1 MKKIAF
7 VFPGQ
12 GSQKIGMGKDLADN
26 FTCAR
31 EIYERA
37 DRVLGFSLSK
47 LCWEG
52 PDDDLRKTINTQP
65 AILTTSIAA
74 YELVKAEGITPHLV
88 AGHSVGEYA
97 ALVAAGVLSFEDG
110 LRLVRRRGELMHEAG
125 TNAPGTMAAIIGMDY
140 GVIRDAITIATE
152 TGVVEIANFN
162 TPEQIV
168 ISGEIQAVEKA
179 IAVLKE
185 RGARKVA
192 PLNVG
197 AAFHSSLMKSA
208 AGELALELDRVR
220 FNNPKIPIV
229 ANVSSQILTDAE
241 SIREALKQQILG
253 NVLWVDSIKT
263 MVAHGV
269 DTFLELGAGKAL
281 SGMIKKIDRLVQVS
295 NVEDR
300 ESYGRAID
308 FIQATEEALV

>member
-12 GSQKIGMGKDLADN
+12 GSQKIGMGRDLADS
-26 FTCAR
+26 FARAR
-31 EIYERA
+31 EIYEKA
-37 DRVLGFSLSK
+37 DAILGFSLST

-52 PDDDLRKTINTQP
+52 PEDELRKTHNTQP
-65 AILTTSIAA
+65 AILTTSVAA
-74 YELVKAEGITPHLV
+74 FELMKAAGITPQIV

-110 LRLVRRRGELMHEAG
+110 LRLVRKRGELMHEAG
-125 TNAPGTMAAIIGMDY
+125 TSAPGTMAAIIGMDY
-140 GVIRDAITIATE
+140 GIIRDAITIATE

-168 ISGEIQAVEKA
+168 ISGEVHAVEKA

-208 AGELALELDRVR
+208 AEQLALELDRVK
-220 FNNPKIPIV
+220 FNTPYIPIV
-229 ANVSSQILTDAE
+229 ANVSSRVLTDPE
-241 SIREALKQQILG
+241 SIKEALKQQILG

-263 MVAHGV
+263 MVAQGI
-269 DTFLELGAGKAL
+269 DTFLELGTGKAL
-281 SGMIKKIDRLVQVS
+281 SGMIRKIDRYVQVS
-295 NVEDR
+295 NIEDR
-300 ESYGRAID
+300 DSYNKALE
-308 FIQATEEALV
+308 FIQTTEEALV